1 MSRKQNW
8 YIKKYVCAVSSF
20 LPCSGKTKKPWLD
33 AIRAQAEDYI
43 AQGGDPAALAER
55 FGTPQQVAAAYVD
68 EMPTAELLAELHI
81 RRRVV
86 TTVVLAV
93 VAALAV
99 YAGVLLLQLHIIH
112 QDLSGWSEKTV
123 TEVESWTVNDSQ
135 GGEQ

>member
-99 YAGVLLLQLHIIH
+99 YAGVLLLQLHTIH

>member
-68 EMPTAELLAELHI
+68 EMPTAELLAQLHI

-99 YAGVLLLQLHIIH
+99 YAGVLLLQLHTIH

>member
-55 FGTPQQVAAAYVD
+55 FGTTQQVAAAYVD

-99 YAGVLLLQLHIIH
+99 YAGVLLLQLHTIH

>member
-33 AIRAQAEDYI
+33 AIRAQAEGYI

-68 EMPTAELLAELHI
+68 EMPTAELLAQLHI

-99 YAGVLLLQLHIIH
+99 YAGVLLLQLHTIH
-112 QDLSGWSEKTV
+112 QDLSGWSESYV
-123 TEVESWTVNDSQ
+123 TRYEDYENSEIGDTTQ
-135 GGEQ
+135 

>member
-1 MSRKQNW
+1 MSRKRNW

-68 EMPTAELLAELHI
+68 EMPTAELLAQLHI

-99 YAGVLLLQLHIIH
+99 YAGVLLLQLHTIH

>member
-1 MSRKQNW
+1 MSRKQSW
-8 YIKKYVCAVSSF
+8 YIEKYVRAVSGF

-68 EMPTAELLAELHI
+68 ELPTAELLAQLHI

-99 YAGVLLLQLHIIH
+99 YAGVLLLQLHTIH

-123 TEVESWTVNDSQ
+123 TEVESWTVDDSQ
-135 GGEQ
+135 GEEQ

>member
-68 EMPTAELLAELHI
+68 EMPTAELLAQLHI

-99 YAGVLLLQLHIIH
+99 YVGVLLWQMHMV
-112 QDLSGWSEKTV
+112 QDRWDGWSESYV
-123 TEVESWTVNDSQ
+123 TDVQKWTEESGKEDTQ
-135 GGEQ
+135 

>member
-68 EMPTAELLAELHI
+68 EMPTAELLAQLHI

-99 YAGVLLLQLHIIH
+99 YVGVLLWQMHMV
-112 QDLSGWSEKTV
+112 QDRWNGWSESYV
-123 TEVESWTVNDSQ
+123 TDVQKWTEESGKEDTQ
-135 GGEQ
+135 

>member
-99 YAGVLLLQLHIIH
+99 YVGVLLWQMHMV
-112 QDLSGWSEKTV
+112 QDRWDGWSESYV
-123 TEVESWTVNDSQ
+123 TDVQKWTEESGKEDTQ
-135 GGEQ
+135 

>member
-1 MSRKQNW
+1 MSRKQSW

-99 YAGVLLLQLHIIH
+99 YAGVLLLQLHTIH
-112 QDLSGWSEKTV
+112 QDLSGWSENIV
-123 TEVESWTVNDSQ
+123 TAYEDYENTEIGDTTQ
-135 GGEQ
+135 

>member
-99 YAGVLLLQLHIIH
+99 YVGVLLWQMHLV
-112 QDLSGWSEKTV
+112 QDRWNGWSESYV
-123 TEVESWTVNDSQ
+123 TDVQKWTEESGKEDTQ
-135 GGEQ
+135 

>member
-33 AIRAQAEDYI
+33 AIRAQVEDYI

-68 EMPTAELLAELHI
+68 EMPTAELLAQLHI

-93 VAALAV
+93 YV
-99 YAGVLLLQLHIIH
+99 GVLLWQMH
-112 QDLSGWSEKTV
+112 QVQDRWNGWIESYV
-123 TEVESWTVNDSQ
+123 TTYEDYENLEIGDTTQ
-135 GGEQ
+135 

>member
-1 MSRKQNW
+1 MSRKQSW
-8 YIKKYVCAVSSF
+8 YIEKYVRAVSGF

-68 EMPTAELLAELHI
+68 EMPTAELHI

-99 YAGVLLLQLHIIH
+99 YAGVLLWQMH
-112 QDLSGWSEKTV
+112 QVQDRWNGWSESYV
-123 TEVESWTVNDSQ
+123 TTYEDYENSEIGDTTQ
-135 GGEQ
+135 

>member
-81 RRRVV
+81 RRRVI

-99 YAGVLLLQLHIIH
+99 YAGVLLLQLHTIH

>member
-68 EMPTAELLAELHI
+68 EMPTAELLA
-81 RRRVV
+81 
-86 TTVVLAV
+86 
-93 VAALAV
+93 
-99 YAGVLLLQLHIIH
+99 QLHTIH
-112 QDLSGWSEKTV
+112 QDLSGWSESYV
-123 TEVESWTVNDSQ
+123 TRYEDYENSEIGDTTQ
-135 GGEQ
+135 

>member
-33 AIRAQAEDYI
+33 AIRAQAEGYI

-68 EMPTAELLAELHI
+68 EMPTAELLAQLHI

-99 YAGVLLLQLHIIH
+99 YVGVLLWQMH
-112 QDLSGWSEKTV
+112 QVQNRWNGWSESYV
-123 TEVESWTVNDSQ
+123 TDVQKWTEESGKEDTQ
-135 GGEQ
+135 

>member
-55 FGTPQQVAAAYVD
+55 FGTPQQVAAAYMD
-68 EMPTAELLAELHI
+68 EMPTAELLAQLHI

-99 YAGVLLLQLHIIH
+99 YVGVLLWQMHMV
-112 QDLSGWSEKTV
+112 QDRWDGWSESYV
-123 TEVESWTVNDSQ
+123 TDVQKWTEESGKEDTQ
-135 GGEQ
+135 

>member
-33 AIRAQAEDYI
+33 AIRAQVEDYI

-68 EMPTAELLAELHI
+68 EMPTAELLAQLHI